1 MGVYAA
7 TFSALLTYLILDW
20 WIGTWM
26 HLRSPDI
33 WILRGSLAL
42 LGIVAAI
49 VFLWFHHRIK
59 NEQSTLPGAQDQG
72 STEDVDLLVHEA
84 VRRLRSSRLG
94 RGIDLGKLP
103 LVFLIGESGTTKTT
117 TIVNSSLDPELLSGH
132 VHQDNNV
139 VPTRTANIWYTRQAV
154 FVDTAGSLLSQQGKW
169 ARLVR
174 LLQPGRLSSAVRKGE
189 QAPRAAVICYD
200 TENFLKQGAS
210 GSTQAAARTLSAR
223 LQEISQ
229 ILGISFP
236 VYVLFTKLDRVPFF
250 AEYVRNLGKDEASQ
264 VLGTTLP
271 VRPLQSTG
279 VYAEEETRRLDKA
292 FHELFY
298 SLSEKRMDLLA
309 RENEA
314 DKLPGIYE
322 FPRELR
328 KLRTLL
334 VQFLVDLGRPSQL
347 RANPFLRGF
356 YFSGV
361 RAVMVDDV
369 APAAPESYAAEPPA
383 DAGATRIFSG
393 AQLRG
398 PAAVPV
404 RAVGSRKVPQWVFLT
419 QLFNEVILKD
429 RVALSASGFSTRVNL
444 LRRVLLLIAAGVGL
458 ATSAAFLVSFF
469 GNRALETDVM
479 NAARDIPA
487 VQLRDKQLPALIDLQ
502 RLDRLRQAVATLT
515 QYQQDGPPWRLR
527 WGLYVGDRLLPQ
539 ARQLYFTRFREALFG
554 QTQASVLAWLR
565 NLPDTPAP
573 DDSYEKSY
581 NALKA
586 YLITTSYHE
595 KSTPEFLS
603 PVLLSHWA
611 TGREIDPERTDLARQ
626 QFEFYSS
633 ELADSNPYSSDNDAG
648 AIARARAY
656 LGKFGGI
663 DRFYLPLISQV
674 SQKTAALS
682 FNEQFKDSLGVIDS
696 NYKVRGAF
704 TRDGFK
710 LMQDAIQHPSHISS
724 EEWVLGK
731 VAASQLDPATLQQQL
746 TERYYSDFV
755 NEWRAVLT
763 RTHVVHF
770 GKSDA
775 EAKLGKLTLTASPLL
790 EALWFISHNTA
801 VGAPP
806 VTDPFLPVQALE
818 PPGPADKLPD
828 QYVLDSNKD
837 YIVALSKLQV
847 DLGAFLHDPTQGA
860 QAAASAGAARVAV
873 TKVMGNRVDQQ
884 FHNENTVQQL
894 LLEPIMYA
902 EAVINR
908 GPKDALNASGQ
919 SFCRSFDAATRGY
932 YPFDP
937 KSGQDLPLNQLG
949 QIFAPGTGALWTF
962 YNDPNAK
969 LNTYLVKQ
977 GSRYV
982 PATVGDVRLSPAFV
996 DFFNRAAGLSNAL
1009 YADGTPS
1016 PKFNFKLGQ
1025 LETDVDG
1032 LTLRIGNQSL
1042 ATNESLKPFTWTGTE
1057 DVQVSAKGA
1066 PYGSYSGPWA
1076 VFKFVS
1082 GATWHDAGPGMTR
1095 LDREMES
1102 NGQKMKLPDGR
1113 IMFYHYQLQ
1122 VFGTNPFAPYEW
1134 SSLKCVPQVAR

>member
-7 TFSALLTYLILDW
+7 TFSALLSYLILDW
-20 WIGTWM
+20 WIGTWL
-26 HLRSPDI
+26 HLKSPDI

-49 VFLWFHHRIK
+49 VFLWFHHRIRK
-59 NEQSTLPGAQDQG
+59 EQASLPGALDLG
-72 STEDVDLLVHEA
+72 ATEDVDLLVHEA
-84 VRRLRSSRLG
+84 VRRLRSSHLG
-94 RGIDLGKLP
+94 RSIDLGKLP
-103 LVFLIGESGTTKTT
+103 AVFLLGESGATKTT
-117 TIVNSSLDPELLSGH
+117 TIVNSSLDPELLAGH

-154 FVDTAGSLLSQQGKW
+154 FVDTAGALLSQQGKW
-169 ARLVR
+169 ARLVK

-189 QAPRAAVICYD
+189 QAPRAAVVCFD
-200 TENFLKQGAS
+200 AENFLKQGAS
-210 GSTQAAARTLSAR
+210 GSTQAAARTMNTR
-223 LQEISQ
+223 LHEISQ

-236 VYVLFTKLDRVPFF
+236 VYVLFTKLDRIPFF
-250 AEYVRNLGKDEASQ
+250 AEYVRNLGKDEATQ

-271 VRPLQSTG
+271 VRALQASG

-298 SLSEKRMDLLA
+298 SLAEKRMDLLA

-361 RAVMVDDV
+361 RAVLVDDV
-369 APAAPESYAAEPPA
+369 AAAPESYAVEAPA

-393 AQLRG
+393 GQLRG

-404 RAVGSRKVPQWVFLT
+404 RAVGSRKIPQWVFVT

-444 LRRVLLLIAAGVGL
+444 LRRILLLTAACLGL
-458 ATSAAFLVSFF
+458 AASAGFLISFF
-469 GNRALETDVM
+469 GNRALEADVM
-479 NAARDIPA
+479 SAARDIPA
-487 VQLRDKQLPALIDLQ
+487 VQLREKQLPALVDLQ
-502 RLDRLRQAVATLT
+502 RLDHLREAVATLA
-515 QYQQDGPPWRLR
+515 QYEQDGPPWRLR

-539 ARQLYFTRFREALFG
+539 ARQLYFTRFRETLFG
-554 QTQASVLAWLR
+554 QTQSSILAWLR
-565 NLPDTPAP
+565 NLPDVPGP
-573 DDSYEKSY
+573 DDSYDKSY
-581 NALKA
+581 KALRA

-595 KSTPEFLS
+595 KSTTDFL
-603 PVLLSHWA
+603 PDVLMTHWA
-611 TGREIDPERTDLARQ
+611 TGREIDPERMDLAHR
-626 QFEFYSS
+626 QFEFYSA
-633 ELADSNPYSSDNDAG
+633 ELANSNPYTSDNDAG

-663 DRFYLPLISQV
+663 DRYYFPLISQV
-674 SQKTAALS
+674 SQKTSALS
-682 FNEQFKDSLGVIDS
+682 FNEQFKDSAGVINS

-710 LMQDAIQHPSHISS
+710 LVQDAIQHPSQLNS

-731 VAASQLDPATLQQQL
+731 LAASQLDPATLQQQL

-755 NEWRAVLT
+755 NEWRNVLT
-763 RTHVVHF
+763 RSHVVPF
-770 GKSDA
+770 GKFDA

-790 EALWFISHNTA
+790 EVLWFISHNTA
-801 VGAPP
+801 VGNPA
-806 VTDPFLPVQALE
+806 VSEPFLPVQALE
-818 PPGPADKLPD
+818 PPGPANKLPD

-847 DLGAFLHDPTQGA
+847 DLGAFLKDPAQGA

-894 LLEPIMYA
+894 LLEPIRYA
-902 EAVINR
+902 EILINR

-919 SFCRSFDAATRGY
+919 SFCSQFNGLRSY

-937 KSGQDLPLNQLG
+937 ASGQDLPLDLLT
-949 QIFAPGTGALWTF
+949 QIFAPGTGKLWTF
-962 YNDPNAK
+962 YNDPATK

-982 PATVGDVRLSPAFV
+982 PASVGEVKLSPVFV
-996 DFFNRAAGLSNAL
+996 DFFNRAAGLSGTL

-1025 LETDVDG
+1025 LETDVDA
-1032 LTLRIGNQSL
+1032 LTVRIGTQSL
-1042 ATNESLKPFTWTGTE
+1042 AVGEGLKPFTWSGTE

-1113 IMFYHYQLQ
+1113 IMYYRYQLQ
-1122 VFGTNPFAPYEW
+1122 VFGTNPFRPFEW
-1134 SSLKCVPQVAR
+1134 SSLKCVPTVAR

>member
-20 WIGTWM
+20 WIGRWM
-26 HLRSPDI
+26 HLKSPDI

-42 LGIVAAI
+42 LGIIAAGI
-49 VFLWFHHRIK
+49 FLWFHHRVR
-59 NEQSTLPGAQDQG
+59 NEQAALPGGQDIA
-72 STEDVDLLVHEA
+72 TDDVDLLVHEA

-94 RGIDLGKLP
+94 RSIDLGKLP

-117 TIVNSSLDPELLSGH
+117 TIVNSSLDPELLAGQ
-132 VHQDNNV
+132 VHQESNIL
-139 VPTRTANIWYTRQAV
+139 PTRTANIWYTRQAV
-154 FVDTAGSLLSQQGKW
+154 FVDTAGTLVSQTGKW
-169 ARLVR
+169 ARLVK

-210 GSTQAAARTLSAR
+210 GSTQAAARTLGSR
-223 LQEISQ
+223 LHEISQ

-264 VLGTTLP
+264 VLGATLP
-271 VRPLQSTG
+271 VRPLQSVG
-279 VYAEEETRRLDKA
+279 VYAEEEARRLDKA

-298 SLSEKRMDLLA
+298 SLAEKRMELLA

-361 RAVMVDDV
+361 RAVLLDDV
-369 APAAPESYAAEPPA
+369 APAAPESYSAEPPP

-393 AQLRG
+393 GQLRG

-419 QLFNEVILKD
+419 QLFNDVILKD

-444 LRRVLLLIAAGVGL
+444 LRRILLLSVACIGL
-458 ATSAAFLVSFF
+458 ACCVGFLLSFF
-469 GNRALETDVM
+469 GNRALEADVM
-479 NAARDIPA
+479 GAARDIPA
-487 VQLRDKQLPALIDLQ
+487 VQLRDKQLPALVDLQ
-502 RLDRLRQAVATLT
+502 RLDRLRQAVAVLT
-515 QYQQDGPPWRLR
+515 EYEENGPPWRLR

-539 ARQLYFTRFREALFG
+539 ARQLYFTRFHEILFG

-565 NLPDTPAP
+565 NLPDAPAP

-595 KSTPEFLS
+595 KSTPDFLP
-603 PVLLSHWA
+603 PVLLTHWA

-626 QFEFYSS
+626 QFEFYGA

-648 AIARARAY
+648 AIAHARTY

-663 DRFYLPLISQV
+663 DRYYLPLISQA
-674 SQKTAALS
+674 SQKNAAAS
-682 FNEQFKDSLGVIDS
+682 FNEQFKDSLGVINS

-710 LMQDAIQHPSHISS
+710 FMQDAIQHPSRLSS

-731 VAASQLDPATLQQQL
+731 AAALQLDRATLQQQL

-755 NEWRAVLT
+755 NEWRAVLA
-763 RTHVVHF
+763 RSHVVPF

-790 EALWFISHNTA
+790 EVLWFISHNTA
-801 VGAPP
+801 VGVSA
-806 VTDPFLPVQALE
+806 VSDPFMPVQALE
-818 PPGPADKLPD
+818 PPGPPDKLPD
-828 QYVLDSNKD
+828 QYVLDSNKE

-884 FHNENTVQQL
+884 FHNENAVQQL
-894 LLEPIMYA
+894 LLEPIKYA

-908 GPKDALNASGQ
+908 GPKDLLNGSGQ
-919 SFCRSFDAATRGY
+919 GFCRQFDQATRGY

-937 KSGQDLPLNQLG
+937 SSGQDLPLNQLG
-949 QIFAPGTGALWTF
+949 QIFAPGTGTLWTF
-962 YNDPNAK
+962 YNDPSTK

-982 PATVGDVRLSPAFV
+982 PAPVGDVRLSPAFV
-996 DFFNRAAGLSNAL
+996 EFFNRAAGLSGSL

-1032 LTLRIGNQSL
+1032 LTVKIGSQSL
-1042 ATNESLKPFTWTGTE
+1042 AIGESLKPFNWSGTE

-1082 GATWHDAGPGMTR
+1082 GATWHDAGPGLTR

-1113 IMFYHYQLQ
+1113 IMFYRYQLQ
-1122 VFGTNPFAPYEW
+1122 VFGTNPFRPFEW
-1134 SSLKCVPQVAR
+1134 SSLRCVPQVAR